1 MDSLTQI
8 ALGSAVTVAV
18 MGRRTAVWKSALW
31 GAVAGTLPDLD
42 AFIDHGDAVLNM
54 VLHRAESHALLF
66 LTLGAPV
73 LAWIVARLH
82 GEGPLWRRWWLA
94 LWLALV
100 THPLLDTMTV
110 YGTQLLQP
118 FSDHPFGVGSLF
130 IIDPA
135 YTLPLLA
142 GVIAVLCGARLR
154 WNQAGL
160 ALSTLYIGWSVL
172 AQQHATEVARA
183 DLESKGVD
191 VQQLL
196 VTPAPLNTV
205 LWRLVAMTPTHYLEG
220 HYGLLDDD
228 RQITWTVHERGADLE
243 AAVAGHAGAQRIRAF
258 SHGYYSLS
266 RDGDNYF
273 ITDLR
278 MGQEPS
284 YVFRFDLADGSGQT
298 PTVGRGARN
307 DLDSGL
313 RWLSARVRGIEVPSP
328 GAQAPGVKLLGAAE
342 LNAPAQ

>member
-8 ALGSAVTVAV
+8 ALGSAVTVAI

-82 GEGPLWRRWWLA
+82 GEGAIWRRWWLA

-142 GVIAVLCGARLR
+142 GTVAVLCGARLR
-154 WNQAGL
+154 WNLAGL
-160 ALSTLYIGWSVL
+160 AVSTLYIGWSVL

-183 DLESKGVD
+183 DLKARGVD

-228 RQITWTVHERGADLE
+228 RQITWTVHDRGADLE

-258 SHGYYSLS
+258 SHGFYALS
-266 RDGDNYF
+266 KAGSGYA

-278 MGQEPS
+278 MGQEPT
-284 YVFRFDLADGSGQT
+284 YIFRFDLGDGSGSL
-298 PTVGRGARN
+298 PTARTGARN
-307 DLDSGL
+307 DVASGL
-313 RWLSARVRGIEVPSP
+313 KWLAARVRGIDVPSP
-328 GAQAPGVKLLGAAE
+328 GAQAPGVKLLGASD
-342 LNAPAQ
+342 LSGPAR

>member
-82 GEGPLWRRWWLA
+82 GEMALWRRWWLA

-154 WNQAGL
+154 WNHAGL

-183 DLESKGVD
+183 DLKARGVD

-205 LWRLVAMTPTHYLEG
+205 LWRMVAMTPTHYLEG

-228 RQITWTVHERGADLE
+228 RQITWTVHDRGADLE

-258 SHGYYSLS
+258 SHGFYSLS
-266 RDGDNYF
+266 QADGSYF

-284 YVFRFDLADGSGQT
+284 YVFRFDLADGSGST
-298 PTVGRGARN
+298 PTVGRGGRN
-307 DLDSGL
+307 DVDSGL
-313 RWLSARVRGIEVPSP
+313 KWLAARVRGIEVPSP
-328 GAQAPGVKLLGAAE
+328 GAQAPGVKLLGAAD
-342 LNAPAQ
+342 LSGPVR

>member
-82 GEGPLWRRWWLA
+82 GEGAIWRRWWLA

-183 DLESKGVD
+183 DLQARGVD

-205 LWRLVAMTPTHYLEG
+205 LWRMVAMTPTHYLEG

-228 RQITWTVHERGADLE
+228 RQITWTVHDRGSDLE
-243 AAVAGHAGAQRIRAF
+243 SAVAGHAGAQRIRAF
-258 SHGYYSLS
+258 SHGFYSLS
-266 RDGDNYF
+266 QADGRYF

-284 YVFRFDLADGSGQT
+284 YVFRFDLADGSGST
-298 PTVGRGARN
+298 PTVGRGGRN
-307 DLDSGL
+307 DMDSGL
-313 RWLSARVRGIEVPSP
+313 KWLAARVRGIEVPSP
-328 GAQAPGVKLLGAAE
+328 GAQAPGVKLLGAAD
-342 LNAPAQ
+342 LSGPVR